1 MIWNKEIE
9 AMPREKLKELQLER
23 MKWMI
28 SYCYKNVSFY
38 RNRLDACGMTPDKFK
53 TLEDIKHIPFTEKTD
68 LRDTYP
74 FGLFGAP
81 QEKIVRIH
89 ASSGTTGKPTVVGYT
104 KNDLD
109 NWAEMI
115 ARITTAAGANENTIV
130 QIAFGYGM
138 FTGAL
143 GLHYGLEKIGATVIP
158 TSSGNSEKQL
168 MFMRDFKTNAIVST
182 PSYALYLSEL
192 AKESGYPMSDY
203 NLKLGILGSEGC
215 TPEMRSKIEQNWN
228 MFVTDNYGLSE
239 TGGPGLSGDC
249 EYRDG
254 MHINEDFYFCEII
267 DPITGEVLPEG
278 SEGELVVTTLT
289 KEGIPMLR
297 YRTKDLTRINYSPC
311 KCGRTTARMD
321 KIKGRSDDMLKIR
334 GVNVFPSQV
343 ESVLVGL
350 DSIGPHYQLIV
361 RRENYS
367 DSLEI
372 KVELTNGE
380 LLERYGE
387 LQNLQNSI
395 RQKVKSVL
403 GIDTKISL
411 VQPKTIERFQG
422 KAKRVIDLRNT

>member
-1 MIWNKEIE
+1 MET
-9 AMPREKLKELQLER
+9 MPREKLRELQLER

-28 SYCYKNVSFY
+28 KHCYDNVPLY
-38 RNRLDACGMTPDKFK
+38 RKRLDECGMTPDKFK
-53 TLEDIKHIPFTEKTD
+53 TLDDIKNIPFTVKTD

-74 FGLFGAP
+74 FGLFAVP
-81 QEKIVRIH
+81 QSKIVRIH

-104 KNDLD
+104 KTDLD

-115 ARITTAAGANENTIV
+115 ARIVTAAGATNETIV

-143 GLHYGLEKIGATVIP
+143 GLHYGLEKIGATVVP
-158 TSSGNSEKQL
+158 CSSGNSEKQL
-168 MFMRDFKTNAIVST
+168 MFMRDFKTNALVST

-203 NLKLGILGSEGC
+203 NLKLGLLGSEGC
-215 TPEMRSKIEQNWN
+215 TEEMRNQIETNWG

-249 EYRDG
+249 EYRCG
-254 MHINEDFYFCEII
+254 MHINEDFYYCEII
-267 DPITGEVLPEG
+267 DPETGEVLPEG
-278 SEGELVVTTLT
+278 SEGELVITTLT

-297 YRTKDLTRINYSPC
+297 YRTKDLTRITTEPC
-311 KCGRTTARMD
+311 KCGRTTARME

-350 DSIGPHYQLIV
+350 ESISPHYQLIV
-361 RRENYS
+361 TRENYS

-372 KVELTNGE
+372 KVELIDGS
-380 LLERYGE
+380 LLDRYGE
-387 LQNLQNSI
+387 LQNLQNTI
-395 RQKVKSVL
+395 RNKVRSVL
-403 GIDTKISL
+403 GIDTKVSL
-411 VQPKTIERFQG
+411 VQPKTIERFMG
-422 KAKRVIDLRNT
+422 KAKRVIDLRNK

>member
-1 MIWNKEIE
+1 MET
-9 AMPREKLKELQLER
+9 MPREKLRELQLER

-28 SYCYKNVSFY
+28 KHCYDNVPLY
-38 RNRLDACGMTPDKFK
+38 RKRLDECGMTPDKFK
-53 TLEDIKHIPFTEKTD
+53 TLDDIKNIPFTVKTD

-74 FGLFGAP
+74 FGLFAVP
-81 QEKIVRIH
+81 QSKIVRIH

-104 KNDLD
+104 QNDLD

-115 ARITTAAGANENTIV
+115 ARIVTAAGATNETIV

-143 GLHYGLEKIGATVIP
+143 GLHYGLEKIGATVVP
-158 TSSGNSEKQL
+158 CSSGNSEKQL
-168 MFMRDFKTNAIVST
+168 MFMRDFKTNALVST

-203 NLKLGILGSEGC
+203 NLKLGLLGSEGC
-215 TPEMRSKIEQNWN
+215 TEEMRNQIETNWG

-249 EYRDG
+249 EYRCG
-254 MHINEDFYFCEII
+254 MHINEDFYYCEII
-267 DPITGEVLPEG
+267 DPETGEVLPEG
-278 SEGELVVTTLT
+278 SEGELVITTLT

-297 YRTKDLTRINYSPC
+297 YRTKDLTRITTEPC
-311 KCGRTTARMD
+311 KCGRTTARME

-350 DSIGPHYQLIV
+350 ESISPHYQLIV
-361 RRENYS
+361 TRENYS

-372 KVELTNGE
+372 KVELIDGS
-380 LLERYGE
+380 LLDRYGE
-387 LQNLQNSI
+387 LQNLQNTI
-395 RQKVKSVL
+395 RNKVRSVL
-403 GIDTKISL
+403 GIDTKVSL
-411 VQPKTIERFQG
+411 VQPKTIERFMG
-422 KAKRVIDLRNT
+422 KAKRVIDLRNK